1 MEQSCAPGG
10 REVPWL
16 KLVGLGRRF
25 LAQDSFVAGA
35 RQAAAAAIRRPRGVD
50 DDEEDQASSSSPA
63 GSSPPDARRTL
74 GERAE
79 AELLRLFARR
89 TFPGARGRTMAEW
102 LAAPPPPRAAAA
114 ARGRRRRPRGLRAAR
129 GLRRRPYDHRRGD
142 DGVRRR
148 APEGLGDWEGDSE
161 AGDGGDDGAPPQGLL
176 DAVPPPLL
184 ALAVEFAGAV
194 AACRVEAAARRFRDL
209 GRRCRVAADLSYVP
223 GLVLDFEG
231 LERVGRKFRITGA
244 ALALR
249 ARDVDRLAAA
259 AVAPFLETLHVSRSL
274 LADLKPLAALPRL
287 RTVRVE
293 ACRKLQGTLEPLLG
307 CKELREVD
315 LRRAAVTGSLWP
327 LAGLPLLKSLSLLSC
342 WELDGSLYPLHASKN
357 LVHVDLYSCRHVTGT
372 LEHVGA
378 LAKLETLKLRECHAL
393 GGTLEPLE
401 RLARLR
407 HLDLSCCYEMS
418 GTLAPVSKLANLEVL
433 NLHCCYLLRGP
444 RNHVNGL
451 AKLKSLNL
459 LGCSKLTGHAIYPR
473 ARGAGGRRALGRH
486 VTAAQFVS

>member
-1 MEQSCAPGG
+1 
-10 REVPWL
+10 
-16 KLVGLGRRF
+16 
-25 LAQDSFVAGA
+25 
-35 RQAAAAAIRRPRGVD
+35 
-50 DDEEDQASSSSPA
+50 
-63 GSSPPDARRTL
+63 
-74 GERAE
+74 
-79 AELLRLFARR
+79 
-89 TFPGARGRTMAEW
+89 
-102 LAAPPPPRAAAA
+102 
-114 ARGRRRRPRGLRAAR
+114 
-129 GLRRRPYDHRRGD
+129 
-142 DGVRRR
+142 
-148 APEGLGDWEGDSE
+148 
-161 AGDGGDDGAPPQGLL
+161 
-176 DAVPPPLL
+176 
-184 ALAVEFAGAV
+184 
-194 AACRVEAAARRFRDL
+194 VEAAARRFRDL

-249 ARDVDRLAAA
+249 ARDVDRLA

-342 WELDGSLYPLHASKN
+342 WELDGSLYPLHASTN

-372 LEHVGA
+372 LEHVAA
-378 LAKLETLKLRECHAL
+378 LAKLQTLKLRECHAL

-401 RLARLR
+401 GLLKLR
-407 HLDLSCCYEMS
+407 HLDLSCCYEIS
-418 GTLAPVSKLANLEVL
+418 GTLAPVARLSNLEVL

-459 LGCSKLTGHAIYPR
+459 LGCNKLTGHAIYPR
-473 ARGAGGRRALGRH
+473 AEREDDAHWGGM
-486 VTAAQFVS
+486 

>member
-1 MEQSCAPGG
+1 MS
-10 REVPWL
+10 
-16 KLVGLGRRF
+16 
-25 LAQDSFVAGA
+25 
-35 RQAAAAAIRRPRGVD
+35 
-50 DDEEDQASSSSPA
+50 
-63 GSSPPDARRTL
+63 
-74 GERAE
+74 
-79 AELLRLFARR
+79 EL
-89 TFPGARGRTMAEW
+89 RGRISKVKVKKEYSS
-102 LAAPPPPRAAAA
+102 R
-114 ARGRRRRPRGLRAAR
+114 
-129 GLRRRPYDHRRGD
+129 
-142 DGVRRR
+142 
-148 APEGLGDWEGDSE
+148 
-161 AGDGGDDGAPPQGLL
+161 
-176 DAVPPPLL
+176 
-184 ALAVEFAGAV
+184 
-194 AACRVEAAARRFRDL
+194 RDL

-249 ARDVDRLAAA
+249 ARDVDRLAA
-259 AVAPFLETLHVSRSL
+259 VAPYLETLHVSRSL

-327 LAGLPLLKSLSLLSC
+327 LAGLPMLKSLSLLSC

-407 HLDLSCCYEMS
+407 HLDLSCCYEIS
-418 GTLAPVSKLANLEVL
+418 GTLAPVSKLYNLEVL

-459 LGCSKLTGHAIYPR
+459 LGCNKLTGHAIYPR
-473 ARGAGGRRALGRH
+473 AEREDDAHWGGM
-486 VTAAQFVS
+486 

>member
-10 REVPWL
+10 GGRGDPAAP
-16 KLVGLGRRF
+16 GRR
-25 LAQDSFVAGA
+25 
-35 RQAAAAAIRRPRGVD
+35 RRRGGPGLRLV
-50 DDEEDQASSSSPA
+50 PA

-89 TFPGARGRTMAEW
+89 TFPGAAGAPWTNGSRRRRRRCAR
-102 LAAPPPPRAAAA
+102 APPPPAVGGVDLEAYAPPAASGAAPTTIAAATTA
-114 ARGRRRRPRGLRAAR
+114 SAP
-129 GLRRRPYDHRRGD
+129 
-142 DGVRRR
+142 
-148 APEGLGDWEGDSE
+148 PEGLGDWEGDSE
-161 AGDGGDDGAPPQGLL
+161 AGRRRRRRAPPQGLL

-249 ARDVDRLAAA
+249 ARDVDRLAAVGA
-259 AVAPFLETLHVSRSL
+259 GKESDIPNFKGSCR
-274 LADLKPLAALPRL
+274 
-287 RTVRVE
+287 
-293 ACRKLQGTLEPLLG
+293 RKLQGTLEPLLG
-307 CKELREVD
+307 ARNCGRSTCG
-315 LRRAAVTGSLWP
+315 AAVTGSLWP

-407 HLDLSCCYEMS
+407 HLDLSCCYEIS

-473 ARGAGGRRALGRH
+473 AEREDDAHWGGM
-486 VTAAQFVS
+486 

>member
-50 DDEEDQASSSSPA
+50 DDEDQASASSPA

-89 TFPGARGRTMAEW
+89 TFPGE
-102 LAAPPPPRAAAA
+102 PRAYD
-114 ARGRRRRPRGLRAAR
+114 GR
-129 GLRRRPYDHRRGD
+129 
-142 DGVRRR
+142 
-148 APEGLGDWEGDSE
+148 
-161 AGDGGDDGAPPQGLL
+161 GLL

-209 GRRCRVAADLSYVP
+209 GRRCRGAADLSYVH

-259 AVAPFLETLHVSRSL
+259 AVAPYLETLHVSRSL
-274 LADLKPLAALPRL
+274 LSDLKPLAALPRL

-407 HLDLSCCYEMS
+407 HLDLSCCYEIS

-473 ARGAGGRRALGRH
+473 AEREDDAHWGGM
-486 VTAAQFVS
+486 